1 MGHLRLPPQ
10 MHFVESAWKCHSNE
24 LYMSLNISSH
34 LSWGG
39 CTKNCLLST
48 CENKHFVLSFRR
60 KLTQGGLEGDRERAI
75 LLYWIQKP
83 TVVTVGLCCFSVC
96 EHRGVESFWAFQKKW
111 QWLGVENICRETP
124 VAHGRGAP
132 CWPSQFE
139 KIQGRS
145 FHSSPLS

>member
-10 MHFVESAWKCHSNE
+10 MHFVESAWKRKWNLHV
-24 LYMSLNISSH
+24 YMG
-34 LSWGG
+34 LSEMH
-39 CTKNCLLST
+39 KNSLLST
-48 CENKHFVLSFRR
+48 CNILENGHFSGKKTWKRR
-60 KLTQGGLEGDRERAI
+60 PGRDRKSTI

-83 TVVTVGLCCFSVC
+83 TVVTIGLCCFSVC

-124 VAHGRGAP
+124 AAHGRGAP
-132 CWPSQFE
+132 CRPSQFE